1 MTRAL
6 TVQERRESDI
16 VFLKMMKILTDRQK
30 DPAKLVTMLKT
41 TMNVAQ
47 QKVHN
52 QWRHPMKM
60 VLVINPQIKVSKN
73 WLVSFIDNL
82 LMQKIKIEI

>member
-1 MTRAL
+1 MERTL

-52 QWRHPMKM
+52 QWRLPMKM
-60 VLVINPQIKVSKN
+60 VLAINPQIKVSKN